1 MDCPEGAGFNDHSK
15 KSWIEHTYELVDLYQ
30 PELMWF
36 DWTVGKYPF
45 QPTFYQFMAYYYN
58 SATDWNK
65 EVVVNTKFGYGDNIQ
80 VFDIERGKSETARP
94 FPWQTDTSVGKKSWG
109 YIEGEENKSPNQ
121 IIDDLVDIVSKNG
134 NLLLNIGPRPDGTIT
149 EGQQEVLLQI
159 GSWLAVNGD
168 AIYGTRPW
176 KVAGEGSQQGTAG
189 AFTDNEETA
198 YTAQDIRFTAKG
210 DTLFAISLAWPEND
224 ITIQS
229 ISNDIKVASVEL
241 LGATEKP
248 EWKQTADGLLVKY
261 PSEKPSDYA
270 HALKIILMN

>member
-1 MDCPEGAGFNDHSK
+1 MDCPEGAGFNEHSI
-15 KSWIEHTYELVDLYQ
+15 KSWLEHTYELIDLYQ

-45 QPTFYQFMAYYYN
+45 QPTFYKFMAYYYN
-58 SATDWNK
+58 NAIDWNK

-80 VFDIERGKSETARP
+80 VFDIERGKSETARV

-159 GSWLAVNGD
+159 GSWLAVNGA

-189 AFTDNEETA
+189 AFTDNEESV
-198 YTAQDIRFTAKG
+198 YTAQDIRFTTKG
-210 DTLFAISLAWPEND
+210 DTLFAISLAWPETD
-224 ITIQS
+224 VTIKS
-229 ISNDIKVASVEL
+229 VGADMKVGSVEL
-241 LGATEKP
+241 LGTAEKP
-248 EWKQTADGLLVKY
+248 QWKQTTEGLQVKY
-261 PSEKPSDYA
+261 PAEKPSDFA
-270 HALKIILMN
+270 HALKITFGE